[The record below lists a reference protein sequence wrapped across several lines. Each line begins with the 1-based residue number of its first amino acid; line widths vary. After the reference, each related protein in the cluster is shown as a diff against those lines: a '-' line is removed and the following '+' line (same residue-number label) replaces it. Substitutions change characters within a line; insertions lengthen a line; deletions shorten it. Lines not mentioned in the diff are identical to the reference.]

1 MCRVSLLYS
10 FCFSIFFFKQK
21 TAYEM
26 RISDWSSDVCSS
38 DLLARR
44 AGDADDAAMA
54 ARARRDAE
62 RVQRGGA
69 VGDADVR
76 MVDWGFADD
85 ACGARRDRLVD
96 KGVPV
101 GALALHRDEE
111 GALRHLARV
120 EGDALDGEVG
130 AGGASASGGDGA
142 RGQIGRA
149 HV

>member
-1 MCRVSLLYS
+1 
-10 FCFSIFFFKQK
+10 
-21 TAYEM
+21 
-26 RISDWSSDVCSS
+26 
-38 DLLARR
+38 
-44 AGDADDAAMA
+44 
-54 ARARRDAE
+54 
-62 RVQRGGA
+62 
-69 VGDADVR
+69 

-111 GALRHLARV
+111 VALRHLARV

-142 RGQIGRA
+142 RGPERVHAASSRA
-149 HV
+149 PVTSSKGMTRIASPRPPIDRKSTRQHSSH